1 MDLRQLGRSDIRVS
15 ALGLGVM
22 TFGAQTPEDDAFR
35 QLDMALAAGV
45 NLFDTAENYPA
56 PVSAETQGRSEEILG
71 RWIAERGVRD
81 RVVVA
86 TKVAGPGNAAGDMA
100 HIRGPNRR
108 LDRANIQAAADASL
122 RRLGTDHIDLYQV
135 HWPERAITTQGR
147 TRFSHIPDAANLVP
161 IEETLAALAELVR
174 AGKVRQI
181 GVCNESPWGVMRYLA
196 AAERE
201 GLPRVASIQNGYSLL
216 DRQFELTLAEVAMR
230 EQTGL
235 IAYSPLVGGLL
246 TGKYSQNPA
255 PIAGSRSAV
264 MTGFAQSRFTP
275 KKLAATQAYVEL
287 ARGHGLDPAEMAL
300 AFVRQRPFTTSVL
313 VAASRAAQL
322 EGNLR
327 SAEVTLPAELVKA
340 IDAIHDDLPNPR

>member
-1 MDLRQLGRSDIRVS
+1 MELRPLGRSDIRVS

-35 QLDMALAAGV
+35 QLDMAAEAGV

-56 PVSAETQGRSEEILG
+56 PVSPETQGRSEEILG
-71 RWIAERGVRD
+71 RWIAARGLRD

-86 TKVAGPGNAAGDMA
+86 TKVAGPGNAAGDMT
-100 HIRGPNRR
+100 HIRGAARR
-108 LDRANIQAAADASL
+108 LDRANIQAAVDGSL
-122 RRLGTDHIDLYQV
+122 RRLGTDYIDLYQV
-135 HWPERAITTQGR
+135 HWPERPITTQGR
-147 TRFSHIPDAANLVP
+147 TRFSDIPDAPELVP
-161 IEETLAALAELVR
+161 IEATLEALSELVR

-196 AAERE
+196 AAEAN
-201 GLPRVASIQNGYSLL
+201 GLPRIASIQNGYSLL

-235 IAYSPLVGGLL
+235 LAYSPLVGGLL
-246 TGKYSQNPA
+246 TGKYSEHPA

-264 MTGFAQSRFTP
+264 MAGFAQSRFTP
-275 KKLAATQAYVEL
+275 KKLAATQAYVDL
-287 ARGHGLDPAEMAL
+287 ARRNGLAPAEMAL

-322 EGNLR
+322 QGNLR
-327 SAEVTLPAELVKA
+327 SAGLTLSKDLIKA
-340 IDAIHDDLPNPR
+340 IDAIHDDLPNPK